1 MAKKKSEKVATRS
14 VQDILQQFNKLNK
27 TEIMVMDETDIKNEV
42 PHTSFG
48 SLKLDIA
55 SGIGGA
61 PHGRMVEIFG
71 PESSG
76 KSTICI
82 QTCAEVQKKGG
93 MVFYCDFE
101 HALDPSYC
109 SNLGFDLSKALLLQ
123 PDSGEQGLNSVEDM
137 CKVFGEG
144 DIIVI
149 DSVAAITPVSEINGE
164 MGDAQMGAQA
174 RLMSQACRKL
184 NSIVGSSGVILL
196 WVNQIRSKL
205 GVTYGSNETT
215 SGGNALKFFAS
226 MRLDIR
232 RTKTHKDKDGIATHN
247 DVRVKFIKNKLAP
260 PFREASTIVR
270 YGEGIP
276 YEEEIVDLAE
286 GLDLVSKSGGGWY
299 SYGELKAQGLG
310 NFVEALKE
318 APEVFA
324 VLEKGVK
331 EHYGF

>member
-1 MAKKKSEKVATRS
+1 MAKKKNEEAVVKRS
-14 VQDILQQFNKLNK
+14 VHDIAQQFNKLNK
-27 TEIMVMDETDIKNEV
+27 TEIMIMEDTDIRNEV

-48 SLKLDIA
+48 SLKMDIA

-61 PHGRMVEIFG
+61 PHGRMVEIYG

-76 KSTICI
+76 KSTVCI

-101 HALDPSYC
+101 HALDPAYC
-109 SNLGFDLSKALLLQ
+109 ANLGFDLSKALLLQ
-123 PDSGEQGLNSVEDM
+123 PDYGEQGLDAVEDM
-137 CKVFGEG
+137 CKIFGEG

-149 DSVAAITPVSEINGE
+149 DSVAAITPQSEINGE

-184 NSIVGSSGVILL
+184 NSIVGKSGVILM

-205 GVTYGSNETT
+205 GVSFGSPETT

-226 MRLDIR
+226 VRLDIR
-232 RTKTHKDKDGIATHN
+232 RTKTHKDKEGIATHN

-260 PFREASTIVR
+260 PFREANTIIR
-270 YGEGIP
+270 YGEGVP
-276 YEEEIVDLAE
+276 FEEEIIDLAE
-286 GLDLVSKSGGGWY
+286 GIGLVVKNGGWY
-299 SYGELKAQGLG
+299 SYEDLKVQGFE
-310 NFVEALKE
+310 NFVESLKE
-318 APEVFA
+318 SPEIFE
-324 VLEKGVK
+324 VLESSVR
-331 EHYGF
+331 EHYDL